1 MSVSSSFST
10 SSGQCGFPNCAL
22 RGGTGPPGRT
32 LGCRWGVWP
41 PVISGAWVLLLEV
54 CLRAKCMPRGQTVAL
69 GKRPHQRESASAEQF
84 SELCSPVPPLSAQTL
99 LASTAPAWDSLQD
112 GGSLGPA
119 LPPAFGSAHTCPRVP
134 SAALTLRLPPAAP
147 AVPRGPRGAEVQL
160 LRGDLGRAP
169 RAPRA
174 ARPAEEVSGARL
186 VRQPHRAVAPLLPP
200 APGREPRVS
209 CHRTAGL
216 TSGVEEVPAG
226 FRSSAVNR
234 DLGKA
239 VCPEEAE
246 KPLSCLGKVF
256 QHHSPRSFF

>member
-32 LGCRWGVWP
+32 LGCRWGVRP
-41 PVISGAWVLLLEV
+41 PVISGAWVPLLEV

-246 KPLSCLGKVF
+246 KPLSCLWKVF